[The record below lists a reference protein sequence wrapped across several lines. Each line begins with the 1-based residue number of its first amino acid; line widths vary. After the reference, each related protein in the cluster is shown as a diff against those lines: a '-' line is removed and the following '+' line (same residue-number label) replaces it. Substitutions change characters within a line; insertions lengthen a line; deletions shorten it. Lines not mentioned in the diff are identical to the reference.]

1 MAGGQLSHYL
11 GAQEMECGALCPA
24 SSASQPNVLVLLT
37 WAERVLALATGR
49 QFEGI
54 CVLSPAWVKVYSDV
68 YLQQEKRKSQER
80 DGGGRKG
87 NRQQRKEKVEKNEV

>member
-49 QFEGI
+49 
-54 CVLSPAWVKVYSDV
+54 
-68 YLQQEKRKSQER
+68 
-80 DGGGRKG
+80 
-87 NRQQRKEKVEKNEV
+87 